1 MCFPIKGL
9 RNIVFNIIS
18 WLPLFFFALNVVYSD
33 RQRLE
38 ECLEMESAVLFQPI
52 VPKTQEQHQSGSFP
66 PCRGEIP
73 HVLAA

>member
-1 MCFPIKGL
+1 MCFPINGL
-9 RNIVFNIIS
+9 RDIVFNVNS
-18 WLPLFFFALNVVYSD
+18 CLPLCFALNVVYSD
-33 RQRLE
+33 RQWLE

-66 PCRGEIP
+66 LCRGEIP